1 MLADDL
7 DLFEMANLYPRTTG
21 LPMTVWIS
29 PRGGARHDAR
39 VKVNTVHG
47 PSMDISKAATV
58 GIRPAPAH
66 LNGPPL
72 SSADLARVSNWI
84 ALNEPALIDFWEG
97 RIDTSEALARL
108 VKV

>member
-1 MLADDL
+1 MLADDSL

-39 VKVNTVHG
+39 IKVNTAHG
-47 PSMDISKAATV
+47 ASIDISQAATV
-58 GIRPAPAH
+58 AIRPQPWDVY
-66 LNGPPL
+66 GRL
-72 SSADLARVSNWI
+72 SSADFNSVKDWI
-84 ALNEPALIDFWEG
+84 GLNEAALIDFWDG
-97 RIDTSEALARL
+97 RIDTAEVLGRL